1 MRRWTAFRSCRRRWD
16 SRVAKFQFSLEKV
29 LRWRGVEL
37 TSEEAKLKAMLQEQ
51 THLQTLLAEVS
62 AERSKLI
69 SSLGAIP
76 DLRGDDL
83 RTLTACG
90 LRLRRTAE
98 NLAQQLLRCGRELAK
113 QRRSYSE
120 AKRRVRL
127 LEELRDRRLQEWKY
141 QEAALLE
148 ELASESFLANW
159 NRERI

>member
-1 MRRWTAFRSCRRRWD
+1 MAR
-16 SRVAKFQFSLEKV
+16 FQFSLEKV
-29 LRWRGVEL
+29 LRWRAVEL
-37 TSEEAKLKAMLQEQ
+37 AGEEAKLKALVQEQ

-69 SSLGAIP
+69 SSLGNMA

-90 LRLRRTAE
+90 LRLRRNAE
-98 NLAQQLLRCGRELAK
+98 TLAQRLLQCGRELAK
-113 QRRSYSE
+113 QRKKYSE

-127 LEELRDRRLQEWKY
+127 LEELKDRRLQEWKY
-141 QEAALLE
+141 EEAALLE

-159 NRERI
+159 NRERM

>member
-1 MRRWTAFRSCRRRWD
+1 MAQ
-16 SRVAKFQFSLEKV
+16 FQFSLEKV

-37 TSEEAKLKAMLQEQ
+37 TAEEAKLKALLQVQ
-51 THLQTLLAEVS
+51 LHLQTQLADVS

-69 SSLGAIP
+69 SSLGSMP

-98 NLAQQLLRCGRELAK
+98 TLAQRLLQCGRELTK
-113 QRRSYSE
+113 QRKKYSE

-127 LEELRDRRLQEWKY
+127 LEELKDRRLREWKY
-141 QEAALLE
+141 EEAAQLE

>member
-1 MRRWTAFRSCRRRWD
+1 MAQ
-16 SRVAKFQFSLEKV
+16 FQFSLEKV

-37 TSEEAKLKAMLQEQ
+37 TTEEAKLKAMLQVQ
-51 THLQTLLAEVS
+51 LHLQTQLADVS

-69 SSLGAIP
+69 SSLGSMP

-98 NLAQQLLRCGRELAK
+98 TLAQRLLQCGRELTK
-113 QRRSYSE
+113 QRKKYSE

-127 LEELRDRRLQEWKY
+127 LEELKDRRLQEWKY
-141 QEAALLE
+141 EEAAQLE

-159 NRERI
+159 NRDRI

>member
-1 MRRWTAFRSCRRRWD
+1 MARFE
-16 SRVAKFQFSLEKV
+16 FSLERV
-29 LRWRGVEL
+29 LRWRSVEL
-37 TSEEAKLKAMLQEQ
+37 AAEEAKLKQLVQEQ
-51 THLQTLLAEVS
+51 LHLQSVLADVS

-69 SSLGAIP
+69 SSLGSMP
-76 DLRGDDL
+76 NLSGDDF

-98 NLAQQLLRCGRELAK
+98 NLGQQLLRVGRDLGA
-113 QRRSYSE
+113 QRKKYGE

-127 LEELRDRRLQEWKY
+127 LEELKDRRLREWKY
-141 QEAALLE
+141 EEAVMLE

>member
-1 MRRWTAFRSCRRRWD
+1 MPR
-16 SRVAKFQFSLEKV
+16 FQFSLEKV
-29 LRWRGVEL
+29 LRWRSVEL
-37 TSEEAKLKAMLQEQ
+37 AGEEARLKALVQGQ
-51 THLQTLLAEVS
+51 LHLQSLLAEVS

-69 SSLGAIP
+69 SSLGTMP

-90 LRLRRTAE
+90 LRLRRNAE
-98 NLAQQLLRCGRELAK
+98 SLAQQLLKCGRELAK
-113 QRRSYSE
+113 QRKNYSE

-127 LEELRDRRLQEWKY
+127 LEELRVRRLQEWKSE
-141 QEAALLE
+141 EAAQLE

>member
-1 MRRWTAFRSCRRRWD
+1 MAR
-16 SRVAKFQFSLEKV
+16 FQFSLEKV

-37 TSEEAKLKAMLQEQ
+37 TAEEAKLKALVQEQ
-51 THLQTLLAEVS
+51 LHLQTLLADVS

-69 SSLGAIP
+69 SSLGSMP

-98 NLAQQLLRCGRELAK
+98 TLAQRLLQCGRELTK
-113 QRRSYSE
+113 QRKKYSE

-127 LEELRDRRLQEWKY
+127 LEELKDRRLHEWKY
-141 QEAALLE
+141 EEAAQLE

-159 NRERI
+159 NREHL

>member
-1 MRRWTAFRSCRRRWD
+1 MAR
-16 SRVAKFQFSLEKV
+16 FQFSLEKV
-29 LRWRGVEL
+29 LRWRTVEL
-37 TSEEAKLKAMLQEQ
+37 TGEEAKLKAMVQEQ
-51 THLQTLLAEVS
+51 LHLQTQLAEVS
-62 AERSKLI
+62 SERSKLI

-90 LRLRRTAE
+90 LRLRRNAE
-98 NLAQQLLRCGRELAK
+98 TLAQRLLQCSRELAK
-113 QRRSYSE
+113 QRKKYSE

-127 LEELRDRRLQEWKY
+127 LEELRDRRLREWKY
-141 QEAALLE
+141 EEAVLLE

>member
-1 MRRWTAFRSCRRRWD
+1 
-16 SRVAKFQFSLEKV
+16 VAKFHFSLEKV
-29 LRWRGVEL
+29 LRWRSVEL
-37 TSEEAKLKAMLQEQ
+37 TAEEAKLKALLQQ
-51 THLQTLLAEVS
+51 QLHLQAQLAEVS

-69 SSLGAIP
+69 SSLGVMP

-98 NLAQQLLRCGRELAK
+98 DLAQQLVKVSRDLAK
-113 QRRSYSE
+113 QRKRYSE

-127 LEELRDRRLQEWKY
+127 LEELKERRLAEWKY
-141 QEAALLE
+141 EEAALLE

-159 NRERI
+159 SREHI